1 MCRIFLDFVGFA
13 LLDLFFFRKNEEVA
27 AAKVQPIKYSFI
39 QKPDE
44 KRGIISSGCTLAA
57 ATSSFFLKKNI

>member
-1 MCRIFLDFVGFA
+1 VRGDPSVFCEFFAILDIFFK
-13 LLDLFFFRKNEEVA
+13 KNEEVA
-27 AAKVQPIKYSFI
+27 AAKVQPIKYFFI

-44 KRGIISSGCTLAA
+44 KRGIIASGCTLAA